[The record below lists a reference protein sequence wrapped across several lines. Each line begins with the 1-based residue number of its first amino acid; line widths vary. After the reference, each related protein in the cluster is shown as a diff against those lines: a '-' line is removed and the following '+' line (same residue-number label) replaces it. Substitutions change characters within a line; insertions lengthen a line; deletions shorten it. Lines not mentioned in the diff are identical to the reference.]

1 MTKKNM
7 NKINEEMLE
16 NVTGGA
22 ERIPGSIIVLV
33 RMGSRTMGDCGNKKD
48 QVRQDVRR
56 FVSC

>member
-22 ERIPGSIIVLV
+22 ERIPGSIIILV

-48 QVRQDVRR
+48 QVRQDVRK
-56 FVSC
+56 